1 MAFANGD
8 DSEVDDDN
16 EEEEDNV
23 EDDDEVAAAEPP
35 PTATEEAEV
44 DWKADDEAAACDGD
58 SEEVAVVTMVGCP
71 VFERNDELCNF
82 DRSVLVLLAAVTSE
96 ASLPTRTVQ
105 GAEGDQWRTPKPL
118 WKKQNKEKL
127 KILFITKYIIQE

>member
-23 EDDDEVAAAEPP
+23 EDDEDVAAAEPP
-35 PTATEEAEV
+35 PTATDEADV
-44 DWKADDEAAACDGD
+44 DWKADEEAAACEGD
-58 SEEVAVVTMVGCP
+58 SDEVAVVTMVGCP

-105 GAEGDQWRTPKPL
+105 GAEGDQWSTPKPL
-118 WKKQNKEKL
+118 NRFEKR
-127 KILFITKYIIQE
+127 KRE